1 MVGKNGLSEVSTFLR
16 LAKRHKSSSQVLFPV
31 AEFLDSL
38 FGYITVYLRVYCIL
52 FGELLIF
59 INQRS
64 DIFDIFDLHILQWHV
79 NIRNTCRPEEYLRP

>member
-1 MVGKNGLSEVSTFLR
+1 MVGKTGLSEVSTFLR
-16 LAKRHKSSSQVLFPV
+16 LAKRHKSSPQVLFPV

-38 FGYITVYLRVYCIL
+38 FGYITVYLRVYYIL

-64 DIFDIFDLHILQWHV
+64 YIFDIFDLHILQWHV
-79 NIRNTCRPEEYLRP
+79 NIRNTCRPEKYLRP